1 MELIKNYIRTKQIIF
16 HFDNENIIIS
26 IEINS
31 YITITKDELNY
42 LNNLTYTDITEII
55 NDVVYYKKLVS
66 EYADIIFKYEATIQQ
81 LEYKLKNK

>member
-16 HFDNENIIIS
+16 HFENENIIS
-26 IEINS
+26 IEISSN
-31 YITITKDELNY
+31 ITITKDELNY

-66 EYADIIFKYEATIQQ
+66 EYADIIFKHEATIQQ

>member
-16 HFDNENIIIS
+16 HFENENIIS
-26 IEINS
+26 IEISSN
-31 YITITKDELNY
+31 ITITKDELNY

>member
-1 MELIKNYIRTKQIIF
+1 MELIKQYIRTKLIIF
-16 HFDNENIIIS
+16 HFENENIIS
-26 IEINS
+26 IEISSN
-31 YITITKDELNY
+31 ITITKDELNY
-42 LNNLTYTDITEII
+42 INNLTYTDITEII